1 MSEDSL
7 RLTFLHADTDDH
19 TAVPLAGA
27 DVKAGFPSP
36 ADDFIEQS
44 IDLNRLLIRNPPA
57 TFLVRVDGDS
67 MRDDCIL
74 DGSLVVVDKSLHPV
88 DGDVAVCWLD
98 GEFTLK
104 RIRIERHRI
113 VLMPANE
120 RFEPIVVGEDDP
132 FTVWGV
138 VRSTVRIL
146 R

>member
-1 MSEDSL
+1 MSDDSL
-7 RLTFLHADTDDH
+7 RLTFLHADTDDR

-67 MRDDCIL
+67 MQDDCIL
-74 DGSLVVVDKSLHPV
+74 DGSLVVVDKSLRPV

-104 RIRIERHRI
+104 RIRIERERV
-113 VLMPANE
+113 VLVPANK

-138 VRSTVRIL
+138 VRSAIRIL

>member
-74 DGSLVVVDKSLHPV
+74 DGSLVVVDKSLRPV

-104 RIRIERHRI
+104 RIRIEQDRI

>member
-74 DGSLVVVDKSLHPV
+74 DGSLVVVDKSLRPV

-104 RIRIERHRI
+104 RIRIERRRI

>member
-1 MSEDSL
+1 MSDDSL
-7 RLTFLHADTDDH
+7 RLTFLHPDTDDH

-27 DVKAGFPSP
+27 GVKAGFPSP

-67 MRDDCIL
+67 MQDECIL
-74 DGSLVVVDKSLHPV
+74 DGSLVVVDKSLRPA

-104 RIRIERHRI
+104 RIRIERERV
-113 VLMPANE
+113 VLMPANK

-138 VRSTVRIL
+138 VRSTIRIL

>member
-1 MSEDSL
+1 MSEDSP

-74 DGSLVVVDKSLHPV
+74 DGSLVVVDKSLRPV